1 MVTYGLHM
9 LHFYNILSFLTV
21 LIAENAMIFEAF
33 YNNESI
39 FFIHLL
45 SFSGLFM
52 HGCEIFKL
60 EIRMSRLLNSK
71 FMAKSLALAVTAVM
85 VSTAHAG
92 KAEQEQI
99 QQLRKE
105 VDALKSLIQQQ
116 HQVQQQQQTQIEQ
129 VKAQPVQIAA
139 VAVKA
144 ESPLTGFKT
153 KAGAN
158 VNVYGFVRGDAN
170 YIIEGAD
177 NDFNSVHTSKG
188 EAEDKLR
195 ATAKTTRI
203 GLDFSTPVES
213 GKVGGKVEVD
223 FASAAENLR
232 IRHAYLTYNDW
243 LFGQT
248 TSNFLSNHAPE
259 MIDFNT
265 NAGGGITRVPLVR
278 YGVKL
283 APATQLFISAEKG
296 NSTATAFK
304 RTVTDIRNNTGAVI
318 GTKITDE
325 DVSSGVK
332 YNLPV
337 LTAKLTQ
344 GFAEG
349 KGSASARALVE
360 HYKSET
366 SDDDKMGWGVAAG
379 VNYQVSAPLKI
390 SADASHVVGN
400 SNYLYGS
407 NSAFYLNT
415 TNGDIEQ
422 NEFNAVQVGA
432 TYKFSPNFR
441 SSLAYGAIFADDDTD
456 YAKLY
461 TAANE
466 KVQQAWINFIYTP
479 VAPIDLGVEYINGK
493 RDTFAGQSYKD
504 NRVGLM
510 AKYSF

>member
-1 MVTYGLHM
+1 
-9 LHFYNILSFLTV
+9 
-21 LIAENAMIFEAF
+21 
-33 YNNESI
+33 
-39 FFIHLL
+39 
-45 SFSGLFM
+45 
-52 HGCEIFKL
+52 
-60 EIRMSRLLNSK
+60 MSRLLNSK

-144 ESPLTGFKT
+144 ESPLTGFKS

-158 VNVYGFVRGDAN
+158 VNLYGFVRGDAN

-177 NDFNSVHTSKG
+177 DDFNAVHKVNGAGATDPKLVN
-188 EAEDKLR
+188 DKLR

-203 GLDFSTPVES
+203 GLDFNTPV
-213 GKVGGKVEVD
+213 GDAKVGGKVEVD
-223 FASAAENLR
+223 FASSTENLR

-265 NAGGGITRVPLVR
+265 NLGGGTARVPQVR
-278 YGVKL
+278 YGFKL
-283 APATQLFISAEKG
+283 APATQLFVSAEE
-296 NSTATAFK
+296 A
-304 RTVTDIRNNTGAVI
+304 D
-318 GTKITDE
+318 
-325 DVSSGVK
+325 SSGTGIK
-332 YNLPV
+332 YSLPN

-349 KGSASARALVE
+349 KGSASARALIE
-360 HYKSET
+360 NYKSTVADDNET
-366 SDDDKMGWGVAAG
+366 GWGVAAG
-379 VNYQVSAPLKI
+379 VNYQVSAPLKV
-390 SADASHVVGN
+390 SADISHVVGN
-400 SNYLYGS
+400 SNYLYGA
-407 NSAFYLNT
+407 NSAYAVNT
-415 TNGDIEQ
+415 TNNSIEQ

-441 SSLAYGAIFADDDTD
+441 STLAYGAIFADDDTD
-456 YAKLY
+456 YATLN

-466 KVQQAWINFIYTP
+466 KVQQAWVNFIYTP

>member
-1 MVTYGLHM
+1 MLTYGLHM

-144 ESPLTGFKT
+144 ESPLTGFKS

-158 VNVYGFVRGDAN
+158 VNLYGFVRGDAN

-177 NDFNSVHTSKG
+177 NDFNSVHTSDGKTS
-188 EAEDKLR
+188 DKLR
-195 ATAKTTRI
+195 ATAKTSRI
-203 GLDFSTPVES
+203 GLDFNTPV
-213 GKVGGKVEVD
+213 GDAKVGGKVEVD
-223 FASAAENLR
+223 FASGDNSKSENLR

-265 NAGGGITRVPLVR
+265 NLGGGTARVPQVR
-278 YGVKL
+278 YGFKL
-283 APATQLFISAEKG
+283 APATQLFVSAEKAD
-296 NSTATAFK
+296 SS
-304 RTVTDIRNNTGAVI
+304 
-318 GTKITDE
+318 GT
-325 DVSSGVK
+325 GVK
-332 YNLPV
+332 YSLPN

-349 KGSASARALVE
+349 KGSVSARALVE
-360 HYKSET
+360 NYKSTVADDNET
-366 SDDDKMGWGVAAG
+366 GWGVAAG

-407 NSAFYLNT
+407 NSAYVVNA
-415 TNGDIEQ
+415 NNSIEQ

-441 SSLAYGAIFADDDTD
+441 STLAYGAIFADDDTD
-456 YAKLY
+456 YAKSALS
-461 TAANE
+461 TNANE

>member
-1 MVTYGLHM
+1 
-9 LHFYNILSFLTV
+9 
-21 LIAENAMIFEAF
+21 
-33 YNNESI
+33 
-39 FFIHLL
+39 
-45 SFSGLFM
+45 
-52 HGCEIFKL
+52 
-60 EIRMSRLLNSK
+60 MSRLLNSK
-71 FMAKSLALAVTAVM
+71 FIAKSLALAVTAVM

-144 ESPLTGFKT
+144 ESPLTGFKS

-158 VNVYGFVRGDAN
+158 VNLYGFVRGDAN

-177 NDFNSVHTSKG
+177 DDFNSVHTSKG

-203 GLDFSTPVES
+203 GLDFNTPV
-213 GKVGGKVEVD
+213 GDAKVGGKVELD
-223 FASAAENLR
+223 FASNDNSKSENLR

-259 MIDFNT
+259 MIDFGT
-265 NAGGGITRVPLVR
+265 NAGGGTARVPQVR
-278 YGVKL
+278 YGFKL
-283 APATQLFISAEKG
+283 APATQLFVSAEE
-296 NSTATAFK
+296 A
-304 RTVTDIRNNTGAVI
+304 D
-318 GTKITDE
+318 
-325 DVSSGVK
+325 SSGVVAGTTK
-332 YNLPV
+332 YSLPN

-349 KGSASARALVE
+349 KGSASARALIE
-360 HYKSET
+360 NYKSTVADDNET
-366 SDDDKMGWGVAAG
+366 GWGVAAG
-379 VNYQVSAPLKI
+379 VNYQISAPLKV
-390 SADASHVVGN
+390 SADISHVVGN
-400 SNYLYGS
+400 SNYLYGA
-407 NSAFYLNT
+407 NSAYAVNT
-415 TNGDIEQ
+415 TNNSIEQ

-441 SSLAYGAIFADDDTD
+441 STLAYGAIFADDDTD
-456 YAKLY
+456 YATLN
-461 TAANE
+461 TAGNE

>member
-144 ESPLTGFKT
+144 ESPLTGFKS

-158 VNVYGFVRGDAN
+158 VNLYGFVRGDAN

-177 NDFNSVHTSKG
+177 DDFNAVHKVNGSGATDPKLVN
-188 EAEDKLR
+188 DKLR

-203 GLDFSTPVES
+203 GLDFNTPV
-213 GKVGGKVEVD
+213 GDAKVGGKVEVD

-265 NAGGGITRVPLVR
+265 NLGGGTARVPQVR
-278 YGVKL
+278 YGFKL
-283 APATQLFISAEKG
+283 APATQLFVSAEKAD
-296 NSTATAFK
+296 SS
-304 RTVTDIRNNTGAVI
+304 
-318 GTKITDE
+318 GT
-325 DVSSGVK
+325 GVK
-332 YNLPV
+332 YSLPN

-360 HYKSET
+360 NYKSTVADDNET
-366 SDDDKMGWGVAAG
+366 GWGVAAG
-379 VNYQVSAPLKI
+379 VNYQVSAPLKV
-390 SADASHVVGN
+390 SADISHVVGN

-407 NSAFYLNT
+407 NSAYVVNA
-415 TNGDIEQ
+415 NNSIEQ

-441 SSLAYGAIFADDDTD
+441 STLAYGAIFADDDTD
-456 YAKLY
+456 YAKS
-461 TAANE
+461 TSSVNANE
-466 KVQQAWINFIYTP
+466 KVQQAWVNFIYTP